1 MRLLNMRAFVTGA
14 NGFLGSH
21 LVDRLLERG
30 DEVHV
35 LVRKTSDLQWLLGK
49 DVQFHYGDVSGDGK
63 GLREGLEAAEVLFHV
78 AGILRANR
86 PQTYYEVNAQGTAN
100 LLQTCLE
107 ARPDIRRVVVVTSL
121 AAHGPNPGDGMARED
136 DECHPIGDYGKSKRD
151 EELIALK
158 YGDRL
163 PITIVRPPAIYG
175 PRDDQI
181 LAFFRM
187 VRRGLALLPG
197 NGKGILNM
205 THVQDVVSGMLL
217 AAEHPKAAGEI
228 FFIGDD
234 KNHTWEE
241 AAEAI
246 AGALERKALKLRVPG
261 AFVYLVCG
269 AAEALG
275 RLARRTFALNLA
287 YAKNF
292 LQRNWAM
299 DVSKAVRLLG
309 YRPAF
314 SLAAGAKDAA
324 QWYVE
329 EGWLK

>member
-1 MRLLNMRAFVTGA
+1 MRAFVTGA

-35 LVRKTSDLQWLLGK
+35 LVRKTSNLQWLLGK
-49 DVQFHYGDVSGDGK
+49 DVQFHYGDIVGDGR
-63 GLREGLEAAEVLFHV
+63 GVREGLKDADVVFHV
-78 AGILRANR
+78 AGVLRANR
-86 PQTYYEVNAQGTAN
+86 PRTYYEVNAQGTAN

-107 ARPDIRRVVVVTSL
+107 VRPGIRRVVVVTSL
-121 AAHGPNPGDGMARED
+121 AAHGPNSGDGLAREE

-151 EELIALK
+151 EELVALK
-158 YGDRL
+158 YADRL
-163 PITIVRPPAIYG
+163 PITVIRPPAIYG

-181 LAFFRM
+181 LAFFKM

-197 NGKGILNM
+197 DGRGVLNM

-228 FFIGDD
+228 FFIGED
-234 KNHTWEE
+234 KNHSWEE

-246 AGALERKALKLRVPG
+246 AGALERKTLKLRVPG
-261 AFVYLVCG
+261 VLVLAVCG

-275 RLARRTFALNLA
+275 KLVRRTFTLNLA
-287 YAKNF
+287 YANNF

-299 DVSKAVRLLG
+299 DVSKAIRLLG

-324 QWYVE
+324 RWYFE